1 MFTEQD
7 KVFIQQAKATADK
20 SAMIDRI
27 CRFIYAILAIWSGWL
42 LYSDTNNSGNLML
55 VFLGFFLI
63 FISYKP
69 SIVFDTT
76 EFNGSR
82 PIAVSDRD
90 MVGYPGKVVSN

>member
-42 LYSDTNNSGNLML
+42 LYSDSNNSGNLML

-63 FISYKP
+63 PLARKLLGD
-69 SIVFDTT
+69 VDTSHYQ
-76 EFNGSR
+76 ELVAFLEAKLAEVDEKAEN
-82 PIAVSDRD
+82 
-90 MVGYPGKVVSN
+90 